1 MVGPQTT
8 TDALFAS
15 HVRPLVDGALR
26 GFNAAVFAYGQTGSG
41 KTHTIFGDQSTGPSG
56 WVLGGLVR
64 VVLCCVMSMMGA

>member
-1 MVGPQTT
+1 M
-8 TDALFAS
+8 
-15 HVRPLVDGALR
+15 DGALR